1 MSQGIVIQGPTNYCK
16 EIIDCYV
23 DIPNVVF
30 STWNDEPQEN
40 IDYIKLKNID
50 VIQSPKPSFAGYL
63 NVNYQVLSTYAGLEY
78 LRTKNVTEVLKIRSD
93 LKLNNIQLLLDIL
106 EQKPLTFLAIC
117 KPNVRPLYYELEY
130 IHTSFDFPVDLL
142 LYGNIEN
149 MIKCFNFQIEQN
161 LLIPPEA
168 LIAYSYFSNSDLEFR
183 LDYNTFITNGISF
196 FMNDCLK
203 NNIKIKWLKNNLDLI
218 ELHLDKNQYEY

>member
-1 MSQGIVIQGPTNYCK
+1 MSQGIIIQGPTNYYK
-16 EIIDCYV
+16 EIIDCYT

-30 STWNDEPQEN
+30 STWDDEPQEN
-40 IDYIKLKNID
+40 IDYIKSKNID

-93 LKLNNIQLLLDIL
+93 LKPNNTHLLLDIL

-117 KPNVRPLYYELEY
+117 KPNIRPLYYELEY

-149 MIKCFNFQIEQN
+149 MMKCFNFQIEQN
-161 LLIPPEA
+161 LPIPPEA

-183 LDYNTFITNGISF
+183 LDYNTFIANDISF
-196 FMNDCLK
+196 FMDDCLK

-218 ELHLDKNQYEY
+218 ELHLDKGQYEY

>member
-1 MSQGIVIQGPTNYCK
+1 MRGVVIQGPTNYCK
-16 EIIDCYV
+16 EIIDCYI

-40 IDYIKLKNID
+40 IDYIKSKNID

-78 LRTKNVTEVLKIRSD
+78 LRAKNVTEVLKIRSD
-93 LKLNNIQLLLDIL
+93 LKPNNTHLLLDIL

-117 KPNVRPLYYELEY
+117 KPNIRPLYYELEY

-142 LYGNIEN
+142 SYGNIEN
-149 MIKCFNFQIEQN
+149 MMKCFNFQIEQN
-161 LLIPPEA
+161 LSIPPEA
-168 LIAYSYFSNSDLEFR
+168 LIAYSYFSNSGLEFR
-183 LDYNTFITNGISF
+183 LDYNTFIANNISF

-218 ELHLDKNQYEY
+218 ELHLDKSQYEY